1 MQKVRCLSNFERE
14 KLGTVLKAAGIVAFK
29 IARWDE
35 MKAAVILYASE
46 NNLKQEGVGE
56 AEAA

>member
-1 MQKVRCLSNFERE
+1 VQKVRCHSNFERE
-14 KLGTVLKAAGIVAFK
+14 KLGTVLKAAGFAPFN
-29 IARWDE
+29 IAKWDE

-56 AEAA
+56 AETA